1 MTQSLERAFTLV
13 YGLRV
18 LPLLVLDFDGT
29 VCLGDGP
36 VWAYADAAVRDLD
49 DATAAHV
56 TAGLRRHLDG
66 AADGFSD
73 GYAAVAAYAGPY
85 VSPDDLQRAYAAS
98 REALAGATLDI
109 VAPAGLAE
117 FLTGLAGRARRVLV
131 TNAPPVGIPESLA
144 TLRLT
149 DCIDDIHTE
158 ARKPAGLTRLLPE
171 LLDGAP
177 PASLMSIGD
186 VWVNDIEPAL
196 AIGAATAYIARDP
209 HDGRPAHL
217 RATHLSA
224 LYPAISA
231 WVADPAD
238 LPHAHVRTP
247 DDVTS

>member
-1 MTQSLERAFTLV
+1 MVAP
-13 YGLRV
+13 V
-18 LPLLVLDFDGT
+18 LPVLVLDFDGT

-36 VWAYADAAVRDLD
+36 VRAYADAAVRGLD

-73 GYAAVAAYAGPY
+73 GYAAVAAYAGPH
-85 VSPDDLQRAYAAS
+85 VGPGDLQRAYTAS
-98 REALAGATLDI
+98 RQALAGATLDI
-109 VAPAGLAE
+109 VAPAGLVE

-131 TNAPPVGIPESLA
+131 TNAPPIGIPESLA
-144 TLRLT
+144 TLGLT
-149 DCIDDIHTE
+149 GCIDEVRTE
-158 ARKPAGLTRLLPE
+158 AGKPAGLTTLLPE

-177 PASLMSIGD
+177 PATLMSVGD

-196 AIGAATAYIARDP
+196 AIGAATAYIARDL

-217 RATHLSA
+217 RARQLHT

-238 LPHAHVRTP
+238 LPRILMRTP